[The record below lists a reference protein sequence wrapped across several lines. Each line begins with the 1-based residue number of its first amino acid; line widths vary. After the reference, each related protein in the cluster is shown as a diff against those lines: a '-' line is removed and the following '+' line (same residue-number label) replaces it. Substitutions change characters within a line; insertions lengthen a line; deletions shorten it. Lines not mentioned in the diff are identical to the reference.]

1 MSISKNDLKKFSS
14 LKRKTKRKELGAFV
28 VEGVKNCKELIKSRL
43 QILTLL
49 ITEENLLSDFPNGI
63 IISENDASRITQ
75 LKSHSSVIAIAKIP
89 ENRISTKLD
98 KPILFLENIK
108 DPGNLG
114 TIIRTLDWFGYSQLF
129 CSLNCVDAFNS
140 KTVMASMGSV
150 FRLNINYLNFL
161 ELIEKFPNYI
171 VYGTFLEGE
180 SIYKSNIGN
189 KSIIVMGNESF
200 GISKE
205 IESIISKKIYIP
217 GKGKAESL
225 NVSTASAIILSE
237 INKSEI

>member
-14 LKRKTKRKELGAFV
+14 LKRKVKRKELGAFI
-28 VEGVKNCKELIKSRL
+28 VEGVKNCKELLRSDFQIIT
-43 QILTLL
+43 ILTTENDLL
-49 ITEENLLSDFPNGI
+49 IDFPNGT
-63 IISENDASRITQ
+63 IISENDARRITQ
-75 LKSHSSVIAIAKIP
+75 LKSHSSVIAIAKLP
-89 ENRISTKLD
+89 KNSISTNLD
-98 KPILFLENIK
+98 QPILFLDNIK

-150 FRLNINYLNFL
+150 FRINIHYLNFL
-161 ELIEKFPNYI
+161 DLFEKFPNYLT
-171 VYGTFLEGE
+171 YGTFLEGE
-180 SIYKSNIGN
+180 SIYKSIIGN
-189 KSIIVMGNESF
+189 KSIIVMGNESV

-205 IESIISKKIYIP
+205 IASLIKKKISIP
-217 GKGKAESL
+217 GKGNAESL

-237 INKSEI
+237 INKS

>member
-14 LKRKTKRKELGAFV
+14 LKRKTKRKELGAFI
-28 VEGVKNCKELIKSRL
+28 VEGIKNCKELIKSDF
-43 QILTLL
+43 QVIKIFITEKDLL
-49 ITEENLLSDFPNGI
+49 IHFPNGI
-63 IISENDASRITQ
+63 LVSENDASRITH
-75 LKSHSSVIAIAKIP
+75 LKSHSSAIAIAKIP
-89 ENRISTKLD
+89 KNRISTKLD
-98 KPILFLENIK
+98 KPILFLDNIK
-108 DPGNLG
+108 DPGNFG

-129 CSLNCVDAFNS
+129 CSLNCVDAYNS

-150 FRLNINYLNFL
+150 FRINIHYLNFL
-161 ELIEKFPNYI
+161 ELIEKFPNY
-171 VYGTFLEGE
+171 VTYGTFLEGD
-180 SIYKSNIGN
+180 SIYKINIEN
-189 KSIIVMGNESF
+189 ESIIVMGNESI

-205 IESIISKKIYIP
+205 IESIMNKKIYIP